1 MTQEKTRRQELEI
14 LLRKEEELRKQNEK
28 SLADERRKNM
38 NTTEIDNAKLRIRQL
53 ELERDAGR
61 EVYTRYFLFVLTKPY
76 RNCEKNVKI
85 KK

>member
-61 EVYTRYFLFVLTKPY
+61 EVYTRYFHFRLTKPY

>member
-1 MTQEKTRRQELEI
+1 MFLFVNACNTISHEI
-14 LLRKEEELRKQNEK
+14 KFLVLLCDQCNWPILQK
-28 SLADERRKNM
+28 DG
-38 NTTEIDNAKLRIRQL
+38 EIDNAKLRIRQL